1 MNMRLSNYSK
11 CYFRAILSSG
21 IIFIILLL
29 LFFKIKIYMIY
40 DTFNDYLV

>member
-1 MNMRLSNYSK
+1 MDMRLSNYSEY
-11 CYFRAILSSG
+11 YFRAILSSG